1 MEEMKQETQET
12 QETKITAAKKYF
24 RKHKVKSILLI
35 VAAVLLTGCL
45 LGNCCRKYDYAVM
58 FSENAVA
65 TLNEVKQGG
74 WEIINA
80 RWAADARG
88 VWNYELIVRRK
99 APLFGIFG
107 KKLPRQAQPAPQ
119 MRQPVPQPAPQPVPQ
134 PAPQAQPKA
143 PKMRRSAPKPAQPA
157 PQAQPEA
164 PKK

>member
-1 MEEMKQETQET
+1 MEEMNKETMQET
-12 QETKITAAKKYF
+12 QETKFAEVKKCC
-24 RKHKVKSILLI
+24 KKNKVKAILLI
-35 VAAVLLTGCL
+35 IAAALLLACL

-58 FSENAVA
+58 FSENAVV

-88 VWNYELIVRRK
+88 VWNYEFIVRRK

-107 KKLPRQAQPAPQ
+107 KKLPKQAQPAPQ
-119 MRQPVPQPAPQPVPQ
+119 MRQQAPAPK
-134 PAPQAQPKA
+134 PAPQAA
-143 PKMRRSAPKPAQPA
+143 PA
-157 PQAQPEA
+157 PQAQPET

>member
-1 MEEMKQETQET
+1 MEELKQETQET
-12 QETKITAAKKYF
+12 QETKIAAAKKCCK
-24 RKHKVKSILLI
+24 KHKAKAILLI
-35 VAAVLLTGCL
+35 IAAVLLLGCL

-107 KKLPRQAQPAPQ
+107 KKMPKSAPAQQ
-119 MRQPVPQPAPQPVPQ
+119 MRQPAPKPAPQPAP
-134 PAPQAQPKA
+134 APE
-143 PKMRRSAPKPAQPA
+143 
-157 PQAQPEA
+157 AQPEA

>member
-1 MEEMKQETQET
+1 MEELKQETQET
-12 QETKITAAKKYF
+12 QETKITAAKKVF
-24 RKHKVKSILLI
+24 RKPKAKAILLI
-35 VAAVLLTGCL
+35 IAAVLLLGCL
-45 LGNCCRKYDYAVM
+45 LGNCGRKYDYAVM

-80 RWAADARG
+80 RWASDARG

-107 KKLPRQAQPAPQ
+107 RKMPKQARSAQQPA
-119 MRQPVPQPAPQPVPQ
+119 
-134 PAPQAQPKA
+134 
-143 PKMRRSAPKPAQPA
+143 
-157 PQAQPEA
+157 QAQPEA

>member
-1 MEEMKQETQET
+1 
-12 QETKITAAKKYF
+12 
-24 RKHKVKSILLI
+24 
-35 VAAVLLTGCL
+35 
-45 LGNCCRKYDYAVM
+45 M
-58 FSENAVA
+58 FSENAVV

-107 KKLPRQAQPAPQ
+107 KKLPAPQAQPAPQ
-119 MRQPVPQPAPQPVPQ
+119 MRQPAPAPKPAPQPAPE
-134 PAPQAQPKA
+134 
-143 PKMRRSAPKPAQPA
+143 
-157 PQAQPEA
+157 AQPEA

>member
-12 QETKITAAKKYF
+12 TQETQETQTTKAAAVKKCCK
-24 RKHKVKSILLI
+24 KHKAKAILLI
-35 VAAVLLTGCL
+35 IAAVLLLGCL

-58 FSENAVA
+58 FSENAVV

-88 VWNYELIVRRK
+88 VWNYEFIVRRK

-107 KKLPRQAQPAPQ
+107 KKLPKQAQPAPQ
-119 MRQPVPQPAPQPVPQ
+119 MRQQAPAP
-134 PAPQAQPKA
+134 K
-143 PKMRRSAPKPAQPA
+143 PA

>member
-1 MEEMKQETQET
+1 MKQETQET
-12 QETKITAAKKYF
+12 QETKIAAAKKVF
-24 RKHKVKSILLI
+24 RKPKAKAILLI
-35 VAAVLLTGCL
+35 IAAVLLLGCL
-45 LGNCCRKYDYAVM
+45 LGNCGRKYDYAVM

-107 KKLPRQAQPAPQ
+107 KKMPKSAPAQQ
-119 MRQPVPQPAPQPVPQ
+119 MRQPAPKPAPQPAP
-134 PAPQAQPKA
+134 APE
-143 PKMRRSAPKPAQPA
+143 
-157 PQAQPEA
+157 AQPEA

>member
-12 QETKITAAKKYF
+12 KVAAAKKCF
-24 RKHKVKSILLI
+24 KKHKAKAIVLI
-35 VAAVLLTGCL
+35 VAAVLLLGCL

-58 FSENAVA
+58 FSENAVV

-80 RWAADARG
+80 RWASDARG

-99 APLFGIFG
+99 APLFGVFG
-107 KKLPRQAQPAPQ
+107 KKLPKQAQ
-119 MRQPVPQPAPQPVPQ
+119 QPA
-134 PAPQAQPKA
+134 
-143 PKMRRSAPKPAQPA
+143 
-157 PQAQPEA
+157 QAQPEA

>member
-1 MEEMKQETQET
+1 MEEITNEAVMEQEA
-12 QETKITAAKKYF
+12 KAALTGKTEKTGKTDKTDKKCKK
-24 RKHKVKSILLI
+24 KHAVK
-35 VAAVLLTGCL
+35 AVLYVVVVAL
-45 LGNCCRKYDYAVM
+45 LLCNLFGSCCRKYDYAVM

-74 WEIINA
+74 WDIINA

-88 VWNYELIVRRK
+88 VWNYELIVRRP

-107 KKLPRQAQPAPQ
+107 KKLPKQQAQS
-119 MRQPVPQPAPQPVPQ
+119 VP
-134 PAPQAQPKA
+134 
-143 PKMRRSAPKPAQPA
+143 APKPAQPA

>member
-1 MEEMKQETQET
+1 MEEITNEAVTAQEAVAEQTEKT
-12 QETKITAAKKYF
+12 DRTDKKCKKK
-24 RKHKVKSILLI
+24 RAVK
-35 VAAVLLTGCL
+35 AVLLIIVIAL
-45 LGNCCRKYDYAVM
+45 LICNLCGSCFRKYDYAVM

-88 VWNYELIVRRK
+88 VWNYELIVRRP

-107 KKLPRQAQPAPQ
+107 KKLPQQ
-119 MRQPVPQPAPQPVPQ
+119 
-134 PAPQAQPKA
+134 
-143 PKMRRSAPKPAQPA
+143 PAQPQQARPAPAPKQA

>member
-1 MEEMKQETQET
+1 MEEMKQETT
-12 QETKITAAKKYF
+12 QETKIAAAKKVF
-24 RKHKVKSILLI
+24 RKHKAKAILLI
-35 VAAVLLTGCL
+35 IAAVLLLGCL

-58 FSENAVA
+58 FSENAVV

-88 VWNYELIVRRK
+88 VWNYEFIVRRK

-107 KKLPRQAQPAPQ
+107 KKLPKQQAQPAPQ
-119 MRQPVPQPAPQPVPQ
+119 MRQPAPKPAPQPAP
-134 PAPQAQPKA
+134 APE
-143 PKMRRSAPKPAQPA
+143 
-157 PQAQPEA
+157 AQPEA

>member
-1 MEEMKQETQET
+1 MEEMNRETTQETQET
-12 QETKITAAKKYF
+12 QTTKAAAAKKCCK
-24 RKHKVKSILLI
+24 KHKAKAILLI
-35 VAAVLLTGCL
+35 AAAVLLLGCL

-58 FSENAVA
+58 FSENAVV

-88 VWNYELIVRRK
+88 VWNYEFIVRRK

-107 KKLPRQAQPAPQ
+107 KKLPKQAQPAPQ
-119 MRQPVPQPAPQPVPQ
+119 MRQQAPAP
-134 PAPQAQPKA
+134 K
-143 PKMRRSAPKPAQPA
+143 PA

>member
-1 MEEMKQETQET
+1 MEELKQETQET
-12 QETKITAAKKYF
+12 QETKITAAKKVF
-24 RKHKVKSILLI
+24 RKPKAKAILLI
-35 VAAVLLTGCL
+35 IAAVLLLGCL

-58 FSENAVA
+58 CSENAVA

-107 KKLPRQAQPAPQ
+107 KKMPKSAPAQQ
-119 MRQPVPQPAPQPVPQ
+119 MRQPAPKPAPQPAP
-134 PAPQAQPKA
+134 APE
-143 PKMRRSAPKPAQPA
+143 
-157 PQAQPEA
+157 AQPEA

>member
-1 MEEMKQETQET
+1 MEEMKQETTQET
-12 QETKITAAKKYF
+12 QETKIAAAKKCCK
-24 RKHKVKSILLI
+24 KHKAKAILLI
-35 VAAVLLTGCL
+35 IAAVLLLGCL
-45 LGNCCRKYDYAVM
+45 LGNCGRKYDYAVM

-107 KKLPRQAQPAPQ
+107 KKMPKSAPAQQ
-119 MRQPVPQPAPQPVPQ
+119 MRQPAPKPAPQPAP
-134 PAPQAQPKA
+134 APE
-143 PKMRRSAPKPAQPA
+143 
-157 PQAQPEA
+157 AQPEA